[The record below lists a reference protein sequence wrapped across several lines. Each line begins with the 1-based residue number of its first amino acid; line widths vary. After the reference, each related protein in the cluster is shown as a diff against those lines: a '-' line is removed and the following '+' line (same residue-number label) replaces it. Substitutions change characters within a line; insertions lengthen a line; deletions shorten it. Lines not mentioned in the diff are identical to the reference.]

1 MQTKIL
7 PIIFGI
13 NGSGLNGCIND
24 AIIIYNLF
32 KSFSTLNKNNWLQPS
47 LFLNEQAQLNNIKE
61 TLQKNT
67 FSKIIFFYSGHGYS
81 RITDGNP
88 VCRLAFSSA
97 KNIYQF
103 ISNHINQDIDI
114 TFILDCCH
122 SGSFPILTDI
132 PKIKKTK
139 VISAC
144 TANQSSTESLSEDC
158 HNHFPFKKPIYTKS
172 ISYIIGLFTFNF
184 VNIIRKKNISISD
197 DFECILSDPI
207 WKDISFIAKQTLTIK
222 K

>member
-1 MQTKIL
+1 MQIKIL

-13 NGSGLNGCIND
+13 NGSGLNGCVND
-24 AIIIYNLF
+24 AILIYNLF
-32 KSFSTLNKNNWLQPS
+32 KSFSILNKNDWLEPN
-47 LFLNEQAQLNNIKE
+47 LFLNEQAQLDNIKD

-81 RITDGNP
+81 NGK
-88 VCRLAFSSA
+88 LSFSSA

-103 ISNHINQDIDI
+103 ISNHINQNIDI

-132 PKIKKTK
+132 PKIKKAN

-158 HNHFPFKKPIYTKS
+158 HNHFPFKKPFYSKS
-172 ISYIIGLFTFNF
+172 TSYITGLFTFNL
-184 VNIIRKKNISISD
+184 VNIIRKKNISIFD
-197 DFECILSDPI
+197 DFYSDPI
-207 WKDISFIAKQTLTIK
+207 WNDISFIAKQTLTIK

>member
-13 NGSGLNGCIND
+13 NGSGLNGCVND
-24 AIIIYNLF
+24 AILIYNLF
-32 KSFSTLNKNNWLQPS
+32 KSFYISEKNNWLEPK
-47 LFLNEQAQLNNIKE
+47 LFLNEQAQLDNIKDI
-61 TLQKNT
+61 LQQNT

-81 RITDGNP
+81 GGK
-88 VCRLAFSSA
+88 LSFSSA
-97 KNIYQF
+97 TNIYQF

-132 PKIKKTK
+132 PKIKKAN

-158 HNHFPFKKPIYTKS
+158 HNHFPFKKPFYSKS
-172 ISYIIGLFTFNF
+172 KSYITGLFTFNL
-184 VNIIRKKNISISD
+184 VNIITKKYIY
-197 DFECILSDPI
+197 F
-207 WKDISFIAKQTLTIK
+207 
-222 K
+222 